1 MEVKLKYKKR
11 NDLCKTIKIKILLI
25 FVVRTCVGYGLK
37 SIERFITLHN
47 RHIQLHEYYKKPMKG
62 KKNIKLTP
70 LAFE

>member
-37 SIERFITLHN
+37 SIERFITSHTN
-47 RHIQLHEYYKKPMKG
+47 TTNSNTNAHKKPIKG
-62 KKNIKLTP
+62 KEKH
-70 LAFE
+70 